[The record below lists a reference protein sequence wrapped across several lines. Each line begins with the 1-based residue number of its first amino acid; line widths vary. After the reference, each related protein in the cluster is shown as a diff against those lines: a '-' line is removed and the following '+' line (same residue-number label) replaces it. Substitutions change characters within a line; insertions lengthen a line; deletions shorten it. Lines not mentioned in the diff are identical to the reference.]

1 VLGDAATLDRLLAL
15 PSPRKIARPV

>member
-1 VLGDAATLDRLLAL
+1 VLGDATTLDRLLAL